1 MLYVDPETSLIA
13 KQTYVA
19 GGPGQPLVEELF
31 SDYRP
36 IDGVQIA
43 FTASVRRGGQP
54 MLERRVT
61 DITINAPLDPA
72 LFKRPA
78 S

>member
-1 MLYVDPETSLIA
+1 MYV
-13 KQTYVA
+13 V

-36 IDGVQIA
+36 VDAVQIA
-43 FTASVRRGGQP
+43 FLAQVRRGGQLI
-54 MLERRVT
+54 LERR
-61 DITINAPLDPA
+61 ITSIKINAPLDSA